1 MKKIKLY
8 SDLSEAITDIFN
20 GDNYLNSSDYTMK
33 IITTGGQSIF
43 ESKIH
48 NQAFENNFSSFSHKG
63 TCFIQIIDICSQ
75 IIDVRK
81 IFLE

>member
-8 SDLSEAITDIFN
+8 SDLSDAIKDIFN
-20 GDNYLNSSDYTMK
+20 GDKYLKNTDYTMR
-33 IITTGGQSIF
+33 IITVGGQSIF

-48 NQAFENNFSSFSHKG
+48 DQSFEMDFSSCSHKG